1 MIEGYICKI
10 ATIEEMEQNWNYLI
24 EIHPGDNAWQKY
36 KEKAIRDMQNGN
48 AIVYYGLLNGV
59 IISEAT
65 AILSNIEAQNSD
77 GLVDNTTVYLSAFR
91 TRKECQGK
99 GYFSELYKFMEND
112 LKNKGYKKL
121 TLGVE
126 PCEVKNMMIYFKYG
140 FTEFIKNA
148 YEIEPPKNENEEPT
162 KYLVSYYAKNLEE
175 KTMKNNKVNGKI
187 IAICGKIASGKSY
200 YANQI
205 KEKEN
210 AIILNTDEL
219 TYAMFD
225 NEQGEKYTELA
236 NRANE
241 YLLKKAVELI
251 KIGCNVIIDWGF
263 WRKYNRGY
271 INEYFKNEDII
282 VEWHYI
288 NIDDLSWQKN
298 IEERNNNIEAGLNKS
313 DFYVTEGLKKKLLDN
328 WEEPS
333 RKEIDVWH
341 DFKRQ

>member
-1 MIEGYICKI
+1 MIDGYICKK
-10 ATIEEMEQNWNYLI
+10 ATIEDMEQNWNYLI
-24 EIHPGDNAWQKY
+24 EIHSDNNAWKIW
-36 KEKAIRDMQNGN
+36 KEKAIKDMENGN
-48 AIVYYGLLNGV
+48 VIVYYGILNGV

-65 AILSNIEAQNSD
+65 AMLSNLDVQNSD
-77 GLVDNTTVYLSAFR
+77 GLVDDTTAYLSAFR
-91 TRKECQGK
+91 TRKEYRGK

-112 LKNKGYKKL
+112 LKNRGYKKL

-140 FTEFIKNA
+140 FTDFIKTA
-148 YEIEPPKNENEEPT
+148 YEIEPAKNENEEPIQ
-162 KYLVSYYAKNLEE
+162 YMVCYYSKNIEE
-175 KTMKNNKVNGKI
+175 KNTNNIQKGKL

-225 NEQGEKYTELA
+225 NEQGDKYTDLA

-241 YLLKKAVELI
+241 YLLKKAVELV
-251 KIGCNVIIDWGF
+251 KIGCNVILDWGF

-271 INEYFKNEDII
+271 VTEYFKNENIS

-288 NIDDLSWQKN
+288 DIDDTSP
-298 IEERNNNIEAGLNKS
+298 
-313 DFYVTEGLKKKLLDN
+313 LKLTVSTKYLT
-328 WEEPS
+328 
-333 RKEIDVWH
+333 
-341 DFKRQ
+341 

>member
-1 MIEGYICKI
+1 MIDGYICKK
-10 ATIEEMEQNWNYLI
+10 ATIKDMQQNWNYLI
-24 EIHPGDNAWQKY
+24 EIHPDNNAWKIW
-36 KEKAIRDMQNGN
+36 KEKAIKDMENGN
-48 AIVYYGLLNGV
+48 AIVYYGILNGV

-65 AILSNIEAQNSD
+65 AMLSNLDVQNSD
-77 GLVDNTTVYLSAFR
+77 ELVDDTTAYLSAFR
-91 TRKECQGK
+91 TRKEYRGK
-99 GYFSELYKFMEND
+99 GFFSELYKFMEND

-126 PCEVKNMMIYFKYG
+126 PCEVKNMIIYFKYG
-140 FTEFIKNA
+140 FTDFIKTA
-148 YEIEPPKNENEEPT
+148 YEIEPAKNENEEPIQ
-162 KYLVSYYAKNLEE
+162 YMVCYYSKNIEE
-175 KTMKNNKVNGKI
+175 KNTNNIQKGKL

-225 NEQGEKYTELA
+225 NEQGDKYTDLA

-241 YLLKKAVELI
+241 YLLKKAVELV
-251 KIGCNVIIDWGF
+251 KIGCNVILDWGF

-271 INEYFKNEDII
+271 VTEYFKNENIS

-288 NIDDLSWQKN
+288 NIDNLSWEQN
-298 IEERNNNIEAGLNKS
+298 IEERNHNINEGMNKTE
-313 DFYVTEGLKKKLLDN
+313 FYVTEGLKKKLLDN

-333 RKEIDVWH
+333 KDEIDVWYN
-341 DFKRQ
+341 FKRQ

>member
-1 MIEGYICKI
+1 MINKYMCKI
-10 ATIEEMEQNWNYLI
+10 ATIEDMEQNWNYLI
-24 EIHPGDNAWQKY
+24 AIHPDNNAWKIW
-36 KEKAIRDMQNGN
+36 KEKAIKDMENGN
-48 AIVYYGLLNGV
+48 AIVYYGILNGV

-65 AILSNIEAQNSD
+65 AMLSNLDVQNSD
-77 GLVDNTTVYLSAFR
+77 GLVDDTTAYLSAFR
-91 TRKECQGK
+91 TREEYRGK

-112 LKNKGYKKL
+112 LKNRGYKKL

-126 PCEVKNMMIYFKYG
+126 PCEVKNMIIYFKYG
-140 FTEFIKNA
+140 FTDFIKTT
-148 YEIEPPKNENEEPT
+148 YEIEPAKNENEEPIQ
-162 KYLVSYYAKNLEE
+162 YMVCYYSKNIEE
-175 KTMKNNKVNGKI
+175 KNTNNIQNGKL

-225 NEQGEKYTELA
+225 NEQGDKYTDLA

-251 KIGCNVIIDWGF
+251 KIGCNVILDWGF

-271 INEYFKNEDII
+271 VTEYFKNENIN

-288 NIDDLSWQKN
+288 NIDDTSWEQN
-298 IEERNNNIEAGLNKS
+298 IEERNRNINAGMNKT

-333 RKEIDVWH
+333 KDEIDVWYN
-341 DFKRQ
+341 FKRQ